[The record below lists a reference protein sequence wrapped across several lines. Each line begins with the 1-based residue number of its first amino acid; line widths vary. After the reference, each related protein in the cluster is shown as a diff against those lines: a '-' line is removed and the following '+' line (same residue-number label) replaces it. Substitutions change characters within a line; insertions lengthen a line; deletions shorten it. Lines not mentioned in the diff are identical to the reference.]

1 MLKDFGIA
9 ARMLILLTVL
19 TGLIYPMAITGIA
32 QVLFPRQANG
42 SVIADGETKVG
53 SDLLGQAFE
62 KPENFWGRP
71 SATSPVPYNGASG
84 SGSNL
89 ATTNPQLVE
98 AVKGRIAKLK
108 EADPENRLAVP
119 VDLVTSS
126 ASGLDPHISPAAAE
140 YQVTRVAKARGMTQE
155 EVETIVKSHIE
166 QPTLGILGQ
175 PRVNVLKLN
184 RALTAKK

>member
-9 ARMLILLTVL
+9 ARMLILLSIL
-19 TGLIYPMAITGIA
+19 TGLVYPLTITGAA

-42 SVIADGETKVG
+42 SVLADGEQKVG
-53 SDLLGQAFE
+53 SELLGQAFE
-62 KPENFWGRP
+62 RPENFWGRP
-71 SATSPVPYNGASG
+71 SSTGPVPYNGAAG

-98 AVKGRIAKLK
+98 AVKTRIAKLK
-108 EADPENRLAVP
+108 EADPENRLPVP

-140 YQVTRVAKARGMTQE
+140 YQVARIAKARSLPQE
-155 EVETIVKSHIE
+155 VVRGLVKNHTE
-166 QPTLGILGQ
+166 RPTLGILGQ

-184 RALTAKK
+184 LALAAQK

>member
-9 ARMLILLTVL
+9 ARMLVLLSVL
-19 TGLIYPMAITGIA
+19 TGLVYPLTITRVA

-42 SVIADGETKVG
+42 SVIADGENKIG
-53 SDLLGQAFE
+53 SELLGQSFE

-71 SATSPVPYNGASG
+71 SATSPVPYNGAAG

-89 ATTNPQLVE
+89 ATTNPQFVE

-108 EADPENRLAVP
+108 EADPDNPLAVP

-140 YQVTRVAKARGMTQE
+140 YQVARVAKARGMTRE
-155 EVETIVKSHIE
+155 LVETIVKDHTE
-166 QPTLGILGQ
+166 PPTLGIWGQ

-184 RALTAKK
+184 RALAAKK

>member
-9 ARMLILLTVL
+9 ARMLILMTVL
-19 TGLIYPMAITGIA
+19 TGLVYPLTMTGMA

-53 SDLLGQAFE
+53 SELLGQAFE

-71 SATSPVPYNGASG
+71 SATSPVPYNGTAG

-98 AVKGRIAKLK
+98 VVKGRIAKLK
-108 EADPENRLAVP
+108 EADPDNQLAVP
-119 VDLVTSS
+119 VDLVTTS

-140 YQVTRVAKARGMTQE
+140 YQASRVAKARSLPQE
-155 EVETIVKSHIE
+155 TVMRLIKRHTER
-166 QPTLGILGQ
+166 PTLGILGQ

-184 RALTAKK
+184 RALAAQK

>member
-9 ARMLILLTVL
+9 ARMLILLSVL
-19 TGLIYPMAITGIA
+19 TGLVYPLTITGVT
-32 QVLFPRQANG
+32 QVLFPRQASG
-42 SVIADGETKVG
+42 SVIADGERKIG
-53 SDLLGQAFE
+53 SELLGQAFE

-71 SATSPVPYNGASG
+71 SATGPIPYNGAAG

-98 AVKGRIAKLK
+98 AVKARIAKLK
-108 EADPENRLAVP
+108 EADPENKLTVP

-126 ASGLDPHISPAAAE
+126 ASGLDPHISPAAAK
-140 YQVTRVAKARGMTQE
+140 YQVSRVAKALGMTRD
-155 EVETIVKSHIE
+155 EVETIVKNHTE
-166 QPTLGILGQ
+166 PPTLGILGQ

-184 RALTAKK
+184 RALAAKK

>member
-9 ARMLILLTVL
+9 ARMLILMTVL
-19 TGLIYPMAITGIA
+19 TGLVYPLTMTGVA

-53 SDLLGQAFE
+53 SELLGQSFE
-62 KPENFWGRP
+62 KPENFWSRP
-71 SATSPVPYNGASG
+71 SATSPVPYNGTAG

-98 AVKGRIAKLK
+98 VVKGRIAKLK
-108 EADPENRLAVP
+108 EADPDNQLAVP

-126 ASGLDPHISPAAAE
+126 ASGLDPHISPAAAK
-140 YQVTRVAKARGMTQE
+140 YQVSRVAKARGMTRE
-155 EVETIVKSHIE
+155 EVETIVKDHTE
-166 QPTLGILGQ
+166 PPTLGIFGQ

-184 RALTAKK
+184 QALAARK